1 MPRAL
6 RVLRAL
12 FSLKATVGALSFLF
26 VGFLLLSLYL
36 YTPPGY
42 REWLAGLGVSV
53 PRLWGWALM
62 YLLGTIAYTVAAVRL
77 GKGGRDARDTVLVIL
92 ALDAVAIMADTV
104 MLVAGDPLVDDWAV
118 AVMAWTMAVVLRLTV
133 PALFLVLLVT
143 RSSRAWFRAT
153 D

>member
-12 FSLKATVGALSFLF
+12 FSLKATLSALTFLF
-26 VGFLLLSLYL
+26 VAFLLLSLYF

-42 REWLAGLGVSV
+42 REWLAELGVSV

-62 YLLGTIAYTVAAVRL
+62 YLLGTIAYTAAAVLL

-92 ALDAVAIMADTV
+92 ALDALVIMADTA
-104 MLVAGDPLVDDWAV
+104 MLLAGDPLVDHWV
-118 AVMAWTMAVVLRLTV
+118 VGVMAWTFVVVPRLLV
-133 PALFLVLLVT
+133 PALFLLLLT
-143 RSSRAWFRAT
+143 TKASRAWLRAT